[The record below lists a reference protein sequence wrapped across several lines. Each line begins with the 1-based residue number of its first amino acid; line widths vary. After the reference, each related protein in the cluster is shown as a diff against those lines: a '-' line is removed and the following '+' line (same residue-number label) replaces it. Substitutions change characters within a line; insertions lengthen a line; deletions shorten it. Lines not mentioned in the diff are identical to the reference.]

1 MLAVV
6 LVVTVICGVAGH
18 AIGRTKGRGTE
29 GALLG
34 IFLGVIGLLIVAF
47 MRPRYPADRQW
58 GPGPGQFGR
67 GPEQWGPPPGT
78 WGAPGWTPPAPPP
91 DGDAPG
97 AQSAGD
103 AYVSDDGTTAPGWVP
118 DPTGRYQFRW
128 WDGMAYTHHVS
139 TDGVS
144 TFDPLPVAP

>member
-6 LVVTVICGVAGH
+6 LVITVICGVAGH
-18 AIGRTKGRGTE
+18 AIGRPKGRATE

-34 IFLGVIGLLIVAF
+34 IFLGVIGLIIVAF
-47 MRPRYPADRQW
+47 MRPRSPAGGQW
-58 GPGPGQFGR
+58 GPGQGQFGPGR
-67 GPEQWGPPPGT
+67 DQSEPPPGA
-78 WGAPGWTPPAPPP
+78 WGAPGSTPPPFP
-91 DGDAPG
+91 
-97 AQSAGD
+97 D
-103 AYVSDDGTTAPGWVP
+103 AYVPGAHGADDAYLSDDGTPAPGWVP

-144 TFDPLPVAP
+144 TFDPLPVA